1 LKNDTPTSELLA
13 QLVRDAP
20 ADAVTLGWI
29 AAHLRGRSFGLLTL
43 VMAIVGLTPGIASVS
58 GFLLAIPAVQLLLGR
73 EVFALPAPL
82 ARRSIATARLA
93 RLSRWAVPALRWIE
107 AFARPRLWPSPKIAS
122 RVVGGVELLLAIG
135 IIFPFPFVYIL
146 PTLAIIVIALA
157 YLEEDGFLLWLGFA
171 MAFVALS
178 FIGVLTW
185 AALHAARAITG
196 L

>member
-1 LKNDTPTSELLA
+1 MKNDIPTSELLA

-20 ADAVTLGWI
+20 ADTVTPGWI
-29 AAHLRGRSFGLLTL
+29 AERLRGRSFGLLTL

-58 GFLLAIPAVQLLLGR
+58 GFLLAIPAIQLLLGR
-73 EVFALPAPL
+73 EVFALPASL
-82 ARRSIATARLA
+82 AGRSIATARLA
-93 RLSRWAVPALRWIE
+93 RISRWAVPVLHWME
-107 AFARPRLWPSPKIAS
+107 TFARPRAWPSPKIAG

-135 IIFPFPFVYIL
+135 IIFPFPFIYIL

-171 MAFVALS
+171 VAFAALA
-178 FIGVLTW
+178 FIGMLTW